1 MDTEEAGYRSFLLR
15 LWRVK
20 KDSEYTWR
28 ASLENPRTAQKYN
41 FQSLEALCGY
51 LLNFDTVTEDEAAI
65 TNQ

>member
-41 FQSLEALCGY
+41 FASLEALCEY
-51 LLNFDTVTEDEAAI
+51 LLKFNSVAEDEVAI
-65 TNQ
+65 LGP